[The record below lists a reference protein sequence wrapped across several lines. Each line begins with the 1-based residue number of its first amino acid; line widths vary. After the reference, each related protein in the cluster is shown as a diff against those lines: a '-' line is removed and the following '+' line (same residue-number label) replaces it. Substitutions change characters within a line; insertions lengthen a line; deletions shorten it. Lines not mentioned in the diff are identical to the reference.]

1 MKLEELLGYVLDTL
15 YAGLTGGSA
24 ELPLPQNTILNWV
37 QPGLPFDES
46 AFDFAIAGPFAGPSA
61 LTLDYFKKL
70 VETLMGDQNGDG
82 GLSRADAINQA
93 KVMYQQNLL
102 GSWEQWSRLVDFI
115 PIVNPTESQTQWQL
129 KPGEGK
135 QQHVGIVYAQAGQTV
150 SNVYDDT
157 LQRCWVAN
165 EELTD
170 QQKKIIERAKALL
183 QEEVE
188 VEDLLTGDKKTEI
201 RESRVMTA
209 YKQKKI
215 DYENA
220 VIDYATR
227 LARANNG
234 TAADLV
240 EWSQSGGIYKRRAAQ
255 ALSDWVANGYK
266 DDVEKAQATIDHIT
280 GSSMVAWMSRL
291 TQDIEMVRDNVQGAF
306 GYSFFPA
313 ALLPGGFARSA
324 GWARLSEHELHKKH
338 RSSSSSRDWGASGGL
353 NLGFLRIGG
362 SGGGH
367 KSDHQVSFGQE
378 SFGIDFEYTQV
389 EIVRPWFNPNF
400 FLSRGWKPKDE
411 FIRDHNGQALHSDG
425 KEKPQGVMIGYPTK
439 ALFIRNLTITSQS
452 LATFMKMHEDD
463 VHAGGSVGWGP
474 FCLGGHYAQ
483 SNAQSQYNLDV
494 QGATVTVRG
503 LQLVGFLSALF
514 PYSANPDPNVKKWI

>member
-240 EWSQSGGIYKRRAAQ
+240 EWSKAAASISGEPPRLSVIGSPMGTKTTLKRLRPPSTT
-255 ALSDWVANGYK
+255 LLG
-266 DDVEKAQATIDHIT
+266 
-280 GSSMVAWMSRL
+280 VAWWPGCQDSHRTSRWYAITFRVPL
-291 TQDIEMVRDNVQGAF
+291 AIHSSQ
-306 GYSFFPA
+306 
-313 ALLPGGFARSA
+313 LRSCQVA
-324 GWARLSEHELHKKH
+324 SRAVLDGRASQNMNCTRSIVPRRHRGIGARLE
-338 RSSSSSRDWGASGGL
+338 AS
-353 NLGFLRIGG
+353 ISG
-362 SGGGH
+362 S
-367 KSDHQVSFGQE
+367 
-378 SFGIDFEYTQV
+378 
-389 EIVRPWFNPNF
+389 
-400 FLSRGWKPKDE
+400 
-411 FIRDHNGQALHSDG
+411 
-425 KEKPQGVMIGYPTK
+425 
-439 ALFIRNLTITSQS
+439 
-452 LATFMKMHEDD
+452 
-463 VHAGGSVGWGP
+463 
-474 FCLGGHYAQ
+474 
-483 SNAQSQYNLDV
+483 
-494 QGATVTVRG
+494 
-503 LQLVGFLSALF
+503 
-514 PYSANPDPNVKKWI
+514 